1 MILGF
6 DGSRDQNVFVT
17 QKGLESKVDAVLNRI
32 SQMQRIS
39 CSGGQMPTVRVSVV
53 ANTPTGPVEA
63 FDFAEYQPELFEK
76 FRNMRSQHPYVLTA
90 DTLKVYQNKFRQSSP
105 DSVKVSAGSPFFQL
119 PLHSLASDGRE
130 NHLRVQVP
138 LPRGVPRLYTLF
150 MFDGVAAP
158 EPKCALPPADPD
170 GLKCKVFLI
179 AVVLLMLCR
188 KIPGNP
194 GLSLTELKLRL
205 IHGSV

>member
-53 ANTPTGPVEA
+53 ANTPSGPVEA

-105 DSVKVSAGSPFFQL
+105 DSVKVSVGSPFFQL
-119 PLHSLASDGRE
+119 PLHSLASGGP
-130 NHLRVQVP
+130 NINV
-138 LPRGVPRLYTLF
+138 LY
-150 MFDGVAAP
+150 
-158 EPKCALPPADPD
+158 KPADPD
-170 GLKCKVFLI
+170 GLKCNVFLI
-179 AVVLLMLCR
+179 AVVLLMLCK

-194 GLSLTELKLRL
+194 
-205 IHGSV
+205 